1 MKVKNYDQA
10 FDELIKCL
18 LKNTKEAKCVT
29 ALKFLVEEYKGDV
42 NLKENV
48 VKDYAQFLG
57 FWFPYVRE
65 MSKTSK
71 RMQNYLLNKRFVIP
85 DTWTWFQRIHWMMV
99 DAEENYEVMWKI
111 KSHTEAII
119 KALIQT
125 QRRKLGFDQRGKT
138 ILK

>member
-85 DTWTWFQRIHWMMV
+85 DPWTWFQRIYYLEIRDESDRERM
-99 DAEENYEVMWKI
+99 AAIY
-111 KSHTEAII
+111 SHTQSII

-125 QRRKLGFDQRGKT
+125 QRRKLGFDQNSTKY
-138 ILK
+138 

>member
-1 MKVKNYDQA
+1 MKTKNYNQA

-18 LKNTKEAKCVT
+18 AKNTKGAKCVT

-85 DTWTWFQRIHWMMV
+85 DPWTWFQRIYYLEIRDESDRERM
-99 DAEENYEVMWKI
+99 AAIY
-111 KSHTEAII
+111 SHTQSII

-125 QRRKLGFDQRGKT
+125 QRRKLGFDQNSTKY
-138 ILK
+138 

>member
-85 DTWTWFQRIHWMMV
+85 DPWTWFQRIYYLEIRDESDMERM
-99 DAEENYEVMWKI
+99 AAIY
-111 KSHTEAII
+111 SHTQAIV

-125 QRRKLGFDQRGKT
+125 QRRKLGFDQNSTKY
-138 ILK
+138 

>member
-1 MKVKNYDQA
+1 MKTKNYNQA
-10 FDELIKCL
+10 FEELIKCL
-18 LKNTKEAKCVT
+18 AKNTKEAKCVT

-85 DTWTWFQRIHWMMV
+85 DPWTWFQRIYYLEIRDESDRERMT
-99 DAEENYEVMWKI
+99 AIY
-111 KSHTEAII
+111 SHTQSII

-125 QRRKLGFDQRGKT
+125 QRRKLGFDQNSTKY
-138 ILK
+138 

>member
-1 MKVKNYDQA
+1 MKTKNYNQA
-10 FDELIKCL
+10 FEELIKCL

-71 RMQNYLLNKRFVIP
+71 QMQNYLLNKRFVIP
-85 DTWTWFQRIHWMMV
+85 DPWTWFQRIYYLEIRDESDRERMV
-99 DAEENYEVMWKI
+99 AIY
-111 KSHTEAII
+111 SHTQSII

-125 QRRKLGFDQRGKT
+125 QRRKLGFDQNSTKY
-138 ILK
+138 